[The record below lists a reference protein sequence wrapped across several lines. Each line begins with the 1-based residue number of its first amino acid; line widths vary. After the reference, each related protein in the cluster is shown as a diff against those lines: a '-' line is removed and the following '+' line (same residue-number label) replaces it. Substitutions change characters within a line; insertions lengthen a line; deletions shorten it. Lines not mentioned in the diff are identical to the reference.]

1 MSAHNPQFFYTLS
14 DIVSQEA
21 HITALEAKSIEL
33 ANRVQDY
40 RTGDLRRIAAL
51 VDCREIEREIEQAR
65 LDLEMM
71 RKGLRS

>member
-1 MSAHNPQFFYTLS
+1 MSSREIKTYTYS

-51 VDCREIEREIEQAR
+51 VDCREIDREVERAYQ
-65 LDLEMM
+65 DLETM
-71 RKGLRS
+71 RIGLRS